1 MKTGEKTNFIHDDW
15 LSKEKGYSKDLPAKI
30 KGKEALDSKSIDKQM
45 IALLYGHTLEPEQTF
60 MF

>member
-30 KGKEALDSKSIDKQM
+30 KGKEALDSKYNRHKNKLRVICITYYTKCHNK
-45 IALLYGHTLEPEQTF
+45 A
-60 MF
+60 